1 MTRSE
6 ASLATWAAG
15 DYCDNHG
22 MFVAAIT
29 EDCCDNR
36 SAEWGSKMDDK
47 HSNNRNRAIRTA
59 LAAVVVAAMII
70 AATVALTGII
80 GGHGERGGQSALDA
94 KEQISSVARSS
105 VSTSPSASA
114 SGASEGSA
122 GGKRA
127 SAPELPASYT
137 RQIEE
142 SLDAGK
148 LAIEN
153 DDGESAGAELV
164 TQFGPSPSY
173 STGTYGLRQPNVAH
187 NVENLQIEAGTYQL
201 TVYCI
206 GTGNLTVDYEI
217 GSTAKRGTIRCDDKQ
232 VQQTTLS
239 IGSDGNDTA
248 RIVTIT
254 PSYGTACVFAYQILR
269 FPR

>member
-47 HSNNRNRAIRTA
+47 HSNNRNRTIRTA

-80 GGHGERGGQSALDA
+80 GGYDERGGQSALVA
-94 KEQISSVARSS
+94 KEQISSEARSS

-114 SGASEGSA
+114 SGASQGSA
-122 GGKRA
+122 A
-127 SAPELPASYT
+127 ANAHQPPELPASYT

-148 LAIEN
+148 LATEN

-217 GSTAKRGTIRCDDKQ
+217 GSTAKRGTIRCDDKR
-232 VQQTTLS
+232 VERTTLS
-239 IGSDGNDTA
+239 IDSDGNDTA
-248 RIVTIT
+248 RIVTVT
-254 PSYGTACVFAYQILR
+254 PSYGTACAFAYQILR

>member
-6 ASLATWAAG
+6 ASLATRTAG
-15 DYCDNHG
+15 DYRDNHG
-22 MFVAAIT
+22 MFTATIT
-29 EDCCDNR
+29 DDYRNNR
-36 SAEWGSKMDDK
+36 SMEWGSKMDDK
-47 HSNNRNRAIRTA
+47 NSINRNRAIRAA

-70 AATVALTGII
+70 AATVASTGLI
-80 GGHGERGGQSALDA
+80 GGYDGRGGQSALVS
-94 KEQISSVARSS
+94 KEQISSEARSS
-105 VSTSPSASA
+105 ASTSPSVSA
-114 SGASEGSA
+114 SGTSEGDT

-142 SLDAGK
+142 SLDADK
-148 LAIEN
+148 LAAEN
-153 DDGESAGAELV
+153 GDGEFAGAELV

-217 GSTAKRGTIRCDDKQ
+217 GNTAKRGTIRCDDKQ

-239 IGSDGNDTA
+239 IDSAGNDTTC
-248 RIVTIT
+248 IVTIT

>member
-1 MTRSE
+1 
-6 ASLATWAAG
+6 
-15 DYCDNHG
+15 
-22 MFVAAIT
+22 
-29 EDCCDNR
+29 
-36 SAEWGSKMDDK
+36 MDDK
-47 HSNNRNRAIRTA
+47 HSNNRNRAIRAA

-80 GGHGERGGQSALDA
+80 GGHAERGGHGGYAA
-94 KEQISSVARSS
+94 KEQASSA
-105 VSTSPSASA
+105 TSPSTST
-114 SGASEGSA
+114 SDTSKGST

-127 SAPELPASYT
+127 TAPKLPASYT

-153 DDGESAGAELV
+153 GDGEPAGAELV

-173 STGTYGLRQPNVAH
+173 STGTYGLRQLNVAH

-206 GTGNLTVDYEI
+206 GTGNLTADYEI
-217 GSTAKRGTIRCDDKQ
+217 GSTAKRGTVRCDDKR
-232 VQQTTLS
+232 VEQTTLS
-239 IGSDGNDTA
+239 IDSDGNDTA

-269 FPR
+269 FPQ

>member
-6 ASLATWAAG
+6 ASLATRTAG
-15 DYCDNHG
+15 DYRDNHG
-22 MFVAAIT
+22 MFTATIT
-29 EDCCDNR
+29 DDYRNNR
-36 SAEWGSKMDDK
+36 SMEWGSKMDDK
-47 HSNNRNRAIRTA
+47 NSINRNRAIRAA

-70 AATVALTGII
+70 AATVALTGLI
-80 GGHGERGGQSALDA
+80 GGRGGQSALVS
-94 KEQISSVARSS
+94 KEQISSEARSS
-105 VSTSPSASA
+105 ASTSPSASA
-114 SGASEGSA
+114 SGASEGDT

-142 SLDAGK
+142 SLDADK
-148 LAIEN
+148 LAAEN
-153 DDGESAGAELV
+153 GDGEFAGAELV

-217 GSTAKRGTIRCDDKQ
+217 GNTAKRGTIRCDDKQ

-239 IGSDGNDTA
+239 IDSAGNDTTS
-248 RIVTIT
+248 IVTIT